1 MYFILVKISNYRAL
15 NTQKRQ
21 NGGIL
26 GGYDVIGGPLW
37 GRGSIFFVN
46 FFSFEFFDRLKKI
59 SSKSD
64 KRFRSSHFWG
74 PPSGQ
79 SEIFTGWAKL
89 PKGSPRPKLGWYQV
103 WRKSLEPF
111 LRAPK
116 LLDFGQ
122 NLHIS
127 PCGDKYTCAHVVS
140 TKTKFAFSI
149 NFFRFAQEIDWKSK
163 FLRCNSAATY
173 RSLPNSNL

>member
-46 FFSFEFFDRLKKI
+46 FFSFEFFDRSKKI

-79 SEIFTGWAKL
+79 SEIFTGWTKVS
-89 PKGSPRPKLGWYQV
+89 KGSPWPKLGWYQV
-103 WRKSLEPF
+103 WRKSLELF
-111 LRAPK
+111 LRASK
-116 LLDFGQ
+116 LPDYGQ
-122 NLHIS
+122 KFHIS
-127 PCGDKYTCAHVVS
+127 PCGDKYTPMCAVS
-140 TKTKFAFSI
+140 AETKFVF
-149 NFFRFAQEIDWKSK
+149 NQFLFASLKEIDWKNK
-163 FLRCNSAATY
+163 FLR
-173 RSLPNSNL
+173 